1 LNALKKIG
9 FWLRTEYGGSVKTKK
24 SQVTTFKKM
33 FDKAE
38 LDPPAPTRPR
48 APHFYST
55 RYYAERIK
63 PRFNA
68 KWAAVLKLAQPPA
81 KITVQNQVIKE
92 AWEAESDEFRAEVMA
107 ALDSEHKV
115 ALEAYATAVTG
126 EIPTTP
132 EGFQM

>member
-9 FWLRTEYGGSVKTKK
+9 FWPHTEYGGSVKTKN
-24 SQVTTFKKM
+24 SQVTMFKKM
-33 FDKAE
+33 FDKVE
-38 LDPPAPTRPR
+38 LDPPAPTRPC

-55 RYYAERIK
+55 HYYAKQIK

-68 KWAAVLKLAQPPA
+68 KWAAVLKLAQPPP

-92 AWEAESDEFRAEVMA
+92 AWEVESDEFKAEVMA

-115 ALEAYATAVTG
+115 ALEAHTTAVTG

-132 EGFQM
+132 KGFQM